1 MPSLGESLWG
11 VLGEGRTLEE
21 KQSEESRKLAHLFS
35 LLELDRR
42 VFILPDT
49 GMDGPVKEFSM
60 GDLVD

>member
-1 MPSLGESLWG
+1 M
-11 VLGEGRTLEE
+11 LGEGHTLEE

-35 LLELDRR
+35 LLELDRH

-49 GMDGPVKEFSM
+49 GLHGPLKEFSM